1 MQTTRELAE
10 YVWYAVRTEINVGEP
25 LFQLPWTKTLFYRA
39 LRATKGRF
47 AFEIRGLKLEGSW
60 LTFYIRPADGFEL
73 PKIMQWLKQTFSLWF
88 NLRTGRKGHTW
99 GERYES
105 EILAG
110 DPPSDAEEVDWAVVD
125 AGADTPVSEHM
136 TYALTW
142 GSLRSPG
149 MTLNTRVSRKIPPKS
164 AAPPG

>member
-1 MQTTRELAE
+1 MNRELAE
-10 YVWYAVRTEINVGEP
+10 DVWYKVRTEINVGEP
-25 LFQLPWTKTLFYRA
+25 LFQLWWAVALLYAA
-39 LRATKGRF
+39 LRATKGRYT
-47 AFEIRGLKLEGSW
+47 FEMRGLKIEGSW
-60 LTFYIRPADGFEL
+60 LSFYIRPADGFEL

-105 EILAG
+105 EILFG
-110 DPPSDAEEVDWAVVD
+110 EPPDDVEEVDWAVVD
-125 AGADTPVSEHM
+125 AEADRRVPEHM

-149 MTLNTRVSRKIPPKS
+149 MTLNTRVSRKNPPKP
-164 AAPPG
+164 AAPSG